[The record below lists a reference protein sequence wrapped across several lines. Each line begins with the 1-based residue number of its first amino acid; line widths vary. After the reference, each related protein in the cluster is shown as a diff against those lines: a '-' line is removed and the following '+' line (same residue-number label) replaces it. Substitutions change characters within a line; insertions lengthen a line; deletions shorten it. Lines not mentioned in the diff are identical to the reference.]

1 MYNKNLEKLIPITLN
16 IIENHKKN
24 MFAENSNKIKSEF
37 NGYFASFGPSVL
49 MAGLNQTVMFFD
61 DKDKKDKKLVN
72 TIIFEILKE
81 MKWDE
86 NKQNLKDLVLEYN
99 PLIKSR
105 VLEVVTSCKLA
116 IRTFELKD

>member
-16 IIENHKKN
+16 IIEKYKN
-24 MFAENSNKIKSEF
+24 EMSKEGKIKSEF

-61 DKDKKDKKLVN
+61 DKDKKDKRLVN
-72 TIIFEILKE
+72 KIIFEILKE
-81 MKWDE
+81 MKWNDE
-86 NKQNLKDLVLEYN
+86 KQNLEELVLKYN